1 MSQQSYKV
9 KSAVLRGVEALP
21 VEVEVLISSGIPSF
35 SIVGMPDTAIQES
48 RERVRAAIKSA
59 GFHVPSDKIVVNL
72 APSSLRKTGSGF
84 DLPIALALLAATGQI
99 PVVHLENALVVG
111 ELSLEG
117 RVRSTAGLI
126 SYQQCARELGT
137 TLITGATDH
146 GALPVSGVE
155 CFALEYLRQIT
166 REELPALCFTE
177 PDQRDY
183 AFDFAD
189 VVGHDAAKRALQVA
203 VCGNHGIIMMALLV
217 RARPCSPSAC
227 RASCLRFPKKR
238 RSKPL

>member
-99 PVVHLENALVVG
+99 PVVHLETRSWWVNSHLKEGFVPRQGSFRISNA
-111 ELSLEG
+111 
-117 RVRSTAGLI
+117 RANWAQRS
-126 SYQQCARELGT
+126 
-137 TLITGATDH
+137 
-146 GALPVSGVE
+146 
-155 CFALEYLRQIT
+155 
-166 REELPALCFTE
+166 
-177 PDQRDY
+177 
-183 AFDFAD
+183 
-189 VVGHDAAKRALQVA
+189 
-203 VCGNHGIIMMALLV
+203 
-217 RARPCSPSAC
+217 
-227 RASCLRFPKKR
+227 
-238 RSKPL
+238 

>member
-99 PVVHLENALVVG
+99 PVIHLENALVVG

-117 RVRSTAGLI
+117 RVRS
-126 SYQQCARELGT
+126 
-137 TLITGATDH
+137 
-146 GALPVSGVE
+146 
-155 CFALEYLRQIT
+155 
-166 REELPALCFTE
+166 
-177 PDQRDY
+177 
-183 AFDFAD
+183 
-189 VVGHDAAKRALQVA
+189 
-203 VCGNHGIIMMALLV
+203 
-217 RARPCSPSAC
+217 
-227 RASCLRFPKKR
+227 
-238 RSKPL
+238 